1 MLCILYSACIHTV
14 AINCIENTMCVY
26 ITPSAL
32 FVFIQHS
39 YYTNS
44 KAHTYIKSHL
54 AGYDTV
60 HLMPTISELLHR
72 LYDSLTS
79 VIGKCT
85 AQPLKRHL

>member
-1 MLCILYSACIHTV
+1 MSVYTQL

-26 ITPSAL
+26 ITQSAL

-44 KAHTYIKSHL
+44 QAHTHIKSHL
-54 AGYDTV
+54 AGYDIV
-60 HLMPTISELLHR
+60 HLMPTILELLRR

-85 AQPLKRHL
+85 AQPLEWHFIVHLH